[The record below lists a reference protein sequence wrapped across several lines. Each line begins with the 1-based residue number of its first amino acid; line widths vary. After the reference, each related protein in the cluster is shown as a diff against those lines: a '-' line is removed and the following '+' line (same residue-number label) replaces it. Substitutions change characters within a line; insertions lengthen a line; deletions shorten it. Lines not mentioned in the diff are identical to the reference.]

1 MAIETLS
8 ITSQDDTLITDIAR
22 QRHMDE
28 GMNELNAADAL
39 RTAVENGQSIT
50 ALREM
55 NTNAI
60 LRVTVAGKNVIDKI
74 TTVSV

>member
-28 GMNELNAADAL
+28 GMNELEVADAL
-39 RTAVENGQSIT
+39 KTAVESGQSIT

-60 LRVTVAGKNVIDKI
+60 LRVTVAGKNVIDKLS
-74 TTVSV
+74 TVTA